1 MKVVLQVVTLAIL
14 CFVGASYL
22 DESRM
27 SWGALPYM
35 ELETSATKASK
46 WSGRAVDHKRETY
59 WIAKDGR
66 DDIWTA
72 TFEEPV
78 ALIGVSIDTSFYRSF
93 GANLLRIR
101 LIDPD
106 GEVRTISRTK
116 QTHIFS
122 CWHVS
127 RMEASYRTKSVEIE
141 VPHIGREAGVN
152 WALRDVRFLVDGKS
166 ELPESAKGRS
176 LTEALREGVLP
187 FGIGVL
193 WLLFLAWRTKAGN
206 SPNANHA

>member
-1 MKVVLQVVTLAIL
+1 MRLLLQVVTLALL

-22 DESRM
+22 DESRT
-27 SWGALPYM
+27 SWGALPYL

-46 WSGRAVDHKRETY
+46 WSGRAVDHERETF

-72 TFEEPV
+72 SFEEPV
-78 ALIGVSIDTSFYRSF
+78 PLIGVSIDTSFYRSF
-93 GANLLRIR
+93 GANLFRIR

-106 GEVRTISRTK
+106 GAVRTISRTK
-116 QTHIFS
+116 QAHIFS

-127 RMEASYRTKSVEIE
+127 RMEASYLTKSVEIE
-141 VPHIGREAGVN
+141 VPHIGREAGAD

-166 ELPESAKGRS
+166 ELPESAQGRP
-176 LTEALREGVLP
+176 LTDALRESVLP
-187 FGIGVL
+187 FVLGVL
-193 WLLFLAWRTKAGN
+193 WLLFLAWRNKAGS
-206 SPNANHA
+206 SPKADD